1 MSKKIITGITVV
13 ALVLAA
19 HAVAQRPAGGNGNGG
34 PGAAGATG
42 ATGPTGATGLG
53 SAVDIK
59 NNAGATV
66 VTGAAAIQTVTGN
79 CIAVTGTGGPVGG
92 TFGWQSNLVNAAGC
106 PGIGGVTLSETSTYQ
121 VLAADFSQGNTI
133 VVPSGTFTITLVAS
147 GSQPLDKQAILI
159 INYGSGVVTIA
170 RSGQNINGGTSSL
183 TLAAASATAPTAAF
197 IQSDGTNYFAA
208 LAGGA
213 TQASGDATTALSTD
227 EFVASSI
234 RLINGTASV
243 QAGTI
248 AVLSNTPTYSNGTAG
263 VGATLTAGSVGAL
276 VIDGYTVLL
285 NDRILVKN
293 QASDLQNGIYTET
306 TLGTGGV
313 AYVLTRATDFDSVS
327 KINYAGP
334 LTINQGS
341 TLAAQIW
348 YPNSL
353 ITAVGT
359 SSITF
364 AQAAANSQQSN
375 NGGGKATCQG
385 GCTSGQIITGG
396 GGSTLTASGSTLAS
410 LAPIHTFNFNVTA
423 TGQTLFVQAGN
434 YSCSIIGWTMNA
446 TPSGTVTMDID
457 ALTNSAWPATPA
469 IPNTSTNKI
478 SASAPVTV
486 SSGTSASGG
495 SSAISTWTKGITAY
509 MTITA
514 NVTTFTTS
522 TSAVATVYCQ

>member
-1 MSKKIITGITVV
+1 MRSRLLLATLV
-13 ALVLAA
+13 ALLFCVSVSAQPAPSITPVRADPSGTCFAPIPMQFNSVNGKYWGCEGGTWTLIAA
-19 HAVAQRPAGGNGNGG
+19 AGGGSPSGPAGGVLSGSYPNPGLSSSPQVIPNGWTGTTQ
-34 PGAAGATG
+34 AAG
-42 ATGPTGATGLG
+42 
-53 SAVDIK
+53 D
-59 NNAGATV
+59 
-66 VTGAAAIQTVTGN
+66 
-79 CIAVTGTGGPVGG
+79 
-92 TFGWQSNLVNAAGC
+92 
-106 PGIGGVTLSETSTYQ
+106 
-121 VLAADFSQGNTI
+121 
-133 VVPSGTFTITLVAS
+133 
-147 GSQPLDKQAILI
+147 
-159 INYGSGVVTIA
+159 
-170 RSGQNINGGTSSL
+170 
-183 TLAAASATAPTAAF
+183 ASA
-197 IQSDGTNYFAA
+197 Q
-208 LAGGA
+208 LA
-213 TQASGDATTALSTD
+213 TD
-227 EFVASSI
+227 EYTSNAI

-276 VIDGYTVLL
+276 TIDGYAVLL

-313 AYVLTRATDFDSVS
+313 AYVLTRATDFDSVA

-396 GGSTLTASGSTLAS
+396 GGSTLTASGSTIAS
-410 LAPIHTFNFNVTA
+410 LAPIHTFTFNVTA

-434 YSCSIIGWTMNA
+434 YSCTIIGWTMNA

-457 ALTNSAWPATPA
+457 ALTNSAWPATPV

-478 SASAPVTV
+478 SASAPITMT
-486 SSGTSASGG
+486 SATSASGG

-514 NVTTFTTS
+514 NVTTLTTS

>member
-1 MSKKIITGITVV
+1 MRSRLCF
-13 ALVLAA
+13 ALVLAFLCC
-19 HAVAQRPAGGNGNGG
+19 VAASAQPAPSIIPVRADPSGTCFAPIPMQFNSVNGNYWGCEAGTWTLIASAGGGG
-34 PGAAGATG
+34 GTCGA
-42 ATGPTGATGLG
+42 LG
-53 SAVDIK
+53 GD
-59 NNAGATV
+59 
-66 VTGAAAIQTVTGN
+66 
-79 CIAVTGTGGPVGG
+79 VTGTC
-92 TFGWQSNLVNAAGC
+92 AANSLN
-106 PGIGGVTLSETSTYQ
+106 P
-121 VLAADFSQGNTI
+121 
-133 VVPSGTFTITLVAS
+133 
-147 GSQPLDKQAILI
+147 
-159 INYGSGVVTIA
+159 SGVVIP
-170 RSGQNINGGTSSL
+170 N
-183 TLAAASATAPTAAF
+183 AST
-197 IQSDGTNYFAA
+197 
-208 LAGGA
+208 
-213 TQASGDATTALSTD
+213 ATTQTAGDSTTQIATD
-227 EFVASSI
+227 EYTSNAI

-293 QASDLQNGIYTET
+293 QASDLQNGIYAET

-313 AYVLTRATDFDSVS
+313 AYVLTRATDFDSVP

-385 GCTSGQIITGG
+385 GCTSGQIIVGG
-396 GGSTLTASGSTLAS
+396 GGSTLTASGSTIAS
-410 LAPIHTFNFNVTA
+410 LAPIHTFTFNVTA

-434 YSCSIIGWTMNA
+434 YSCTIIGWTMNA
-446 TPSGTVTMDID
+446 TPSGTVTMDVD
-457 ALTNSAWPATPA
+457 AVTNSAWPATPT
-469 IPNTSTNKI
+469 IPSTSTNKI
-478 SASAPVTV
+478 SASTPITMTAAAA
-486 SSGTSASGG
+486 ASGG
-495 SSAISTWTKGITAY
+495 SSAISTWTKAITAY

>member
-1 MSKKIITGITVV
+1 MVLKIIAGMLLSVGLWAQIVTPPPGGGSTSGGTCATLGGDVTGTCAANTVV
-13 ALVLAA
+13 KI
-19 HAVAQRPAGGNGNGG
+19 N
-34 PGAAGATG
+34 GAAVPTSQATVGTNSSGQLVAGAASG
-42 ATGPTGATGLG
+42 IN
-53 SAVDIK
+53 VK
-59 NNAGATV
+59 NNAGTTI
-66 VTGAAAIQTVTGN
+66 VTGATAVQFTNGASMGVSVSDGGGGLAVVQT
-79 CIAVTGTGGPVGG
+79 
-92 TFGWQSNLVNAAGC
+92 
-106 PGIGGVTLSETSTYQ
+106 
-121 VLAADFSQGNTI
+121 
-133 VVPSGTFTITLVAS
+133 TLVS
-147 GSQPLDKQAILI
+147 
-159 INYGSGVVTIA
+159 IA
-170 RSGQNINGGTSSL
+170 
-183 TLAAASATAPTAAF
+183 
-197 IQSDGTNYFAA
+197 DGTNAV
-208 LAGGA
+208 
-213 TQASGDATTALSTD
+213 TQAAGDSSTNVATD
-227 EFVASSI
+227 EYTSNAI

-243 QAGTI
+243 QAGTV

-276 VIDGYTVLL
+276 TIDGYAVLL

-293 QASDLQNGIYTET
+293 QASSLQNGIYTET

-313 AYVLTRATDFDSVS
+313 AYVLTRATDFDSVA

-359 SSITF
+359 SAVTF
-364 AQAAANSQQSN
+364 AQASAGSQQSN

-385 GCTSGQIITGG
+385 GCTSNQIIIGG
-396 GGSTLTASGSTLAS
+396 GGSTLQASGSTIAS
-410 LAPIHTFNFNVTA
+410 LAPIHTFTFNVTA

-469 IPNTSTNKI
+469 VPNTSTNKI
-478 SASAPVTV
+478 SASAPITM
-486 SSGTSASGG
+486 SSAVAASGG
-495 SSAISTWTKGITAY
+495 SSAISTWTKAITAY